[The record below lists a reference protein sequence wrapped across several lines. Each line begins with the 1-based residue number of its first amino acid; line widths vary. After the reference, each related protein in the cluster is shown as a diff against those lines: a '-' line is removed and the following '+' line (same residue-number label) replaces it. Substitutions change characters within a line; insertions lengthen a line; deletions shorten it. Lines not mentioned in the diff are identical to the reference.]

1 MTIPI
6 RHLPE
11 DYTLNAVCAVEKQVA
26 IMTGACYFKTM
37 NAIGP
42 ASHNETPLMTQYH
55 SVKAEHK
62 DAVLF
67 FRMGDFFEMF
77 YEDAKIASKVLGLAL
92 TSRGHG
98 KAGDVP
104 LAGFPHHALEIYL
117 GKMIRAGY
125 KVAICDQVEDPKL
138 AKGIVKREI
147 TQVATPG
154 TLTEEKL
161 LESKKNNFLSA
172 LFFLEDRC
180 GIAFA
185 DVSTGE
191 FRVTECP
198 AEKAANEIESIGPSE
213 LLIAEDQAERTGRT
227 LHRNGSV
234 WTITRRENWIFGRS
248 YAHEMLTRHFGTA
261 SLKGFGC
268 EDLDA
273 GLSAAGA
280 VFTYLQETQ
289 KNALPHIRNL
299 RLYSSDE
306 FMTLDSATR
315 RNLEIAASMTGG
327 GREGTLLSILDRTQT
342 PMGGRTLA
350 SWLHRPLVGIL
361 PVRERLNAV
370 EELVL
375 DADTRRSLISRLK
388 GMGDSERLIA
398 RIATGKAG
406 PRDLIGLKNTLKKI
420 PDLQRILA
428 DARSNRLTAVRDNLD
443 PCETALDAIEKT
455 LVDDP
460 PALLSDGGA
469 IREGFNRE
477 LDELRG
483 AAFSGKDWIAKLQAT
498 ERERTGIS
506 SLKVG
511 YNRVFG
517 YYIEVT
523 HSHLAKI
530 PGDYIRKQTLVNA
543 ERFITPSLKEMEDRI
558 LHAEEKLSDLE
569 SRLFDELRKAV
580 SEFSGPVQNN
590 SRLVGEMD
598 SLLSFAEAADEYR
611 YVKPDIGEGNE
622 IEIEDGRHPVV
633 ERLLPPGQPFIP
645 NDVKLDIAENQV
657 LIITGP
663 NMAGKSTYIRQVGL
677 IVLMAQIG
685 SFVPARSARIGLTD
699 RIFTRVGAQD
709 NVAGGESTFL
719 VEMNETANIL
729 NNATPRSLVLL
740 DEIGRGTSTFDG
752 LSIAWAVAEYLHDH
766 PSIRAKTLFAT
777 HYHELTELALILPR
791 VKNFNVA
798 VREWGDHIVFLRK
811 IVPGGCDHS
820 YGIQVARLAG
830 LPAEVI
836 ARAKEILGNLE
847 ANELTPNRIPKLAA
861 GAETAWRVA
870 EPAPQLDM
878 FAARE
883 SLLADALEKL
893 DVNSLTPLEAL
904 QKLDELKKM
913 ITD

>member
-1 MTIPI
+1 M
-6 RHLPE
+6 H
-11 DYTLNAVCAVEKQVA
+11 A
-26 IMTGACYFKTM
+26 TGPT
-37 NAIGP
+37 
-42 ASHNETPLMTQYH
+42 SHSETPLMIQYR

-77 YEDAKIASKVLGLAL
+77 YEDAKIASKVLGLTL

-125 KVAICDQVEDPKL
+125 KVAICDQVEDPRL

-147 TQVATPG
+147 IQVATPG

-161 LESKKNNFLSA
+161 LDSKRNNFLSA
-172 LFFLEDRC
+172 LYFLEDRC
-180 GIAFA
+180 GIASA

-198 AEKAANEIESIGPSE
+198 ADKAENEIESIGPSE
-213 LLIAEDQAERTGRT
+213 LLVAEDQAERIGRT
-227 LHRNGSV
+227 LHRNGSILTV
-234 WTITRRENWIFGRS
+234 TRRENWIFGRS

-299 RLYSSDE
+299 KLYSSDE

-315 RNLEIAASMTGG
+315 RNLEIAASMTGA
-327 GREGTLLSILDRTQT
+327 GREGTLLSILDRTLT

-350 SWLHRPLVGIL
+350 SWLHRPLIGIL
-361 PVRERLNAV
+361 PVRERLDAV
-370 EELVL
+370 EELVM
-375 DADTRRSLISRLK
+375 DGDVRRDLTVRLR
-388 GMGDSERLIA
+388 GTGDSERLIA
-398 RIATGKAG
+398 RVATGKAG
-406 PRDLIGLKNTLKKI
+406 PRDLIALKNTLKRI
-420 PDLQRILA
+420 PELIRILA
-428 DARSNRLTAVRDNLD
+428 DCRSNRLAAVRDSLD
-443 PCETALDAIEKT
+443 PCETALDAIEKA

-460 PALLSDGGA
+460 PAALADGGA
-469 IREGFNRE
+469 IREGFSWE

-483 AAFSGKDWIAKLQAT
+483 AAFSGKDWIARLQAT
-498 ERERTGIS
+498 ERDRTGIP

-517 YYIEVT
+517 YTIEVT
-523 HSHLAKI
+523 NPHLAKI
-530 PGDYIRKQTLVNA
+530 PQDYVRKQTLVNA
-543 ERFITPSLKEMEDRI
+543 ERFITPSLKEMEDKI
-558 LHAEEKLSDLE
+558 LHAEEKMADLE
-569 SRLFDELRKAV
+569 SGLFDELRKTV
-580 SEFSGPVQNN
+580 SGFSVPIQNN
-590 SRLVGEMD
+590 SRLVGELD
-598 SLLSFAEAADEYR
+598 SLLSFAEAADEFR
-611 YVKPDIGEGNE
+611 YVKPDISGGDD
-622 IEIEDGRHPVV
+622 IEIEEGRHPVV

-645 NDVKLDIAENQV
+645 NDVKLDITENQV
-657 LIITGP
+657 LIVTGP

-677 IVLMAQIG
+677 IVLMAQVG

-729 NNATPRSLVLL
+729 NNATPKSLVLL

-752 LSIAWAVAEYLHDH
+752 LSIAWAVAEYLHNH
-766 PSIRAKTLFAT
+766 PAIRAKTLFAT

-811 IVPGGCDHS
+811 IVAGGCDHS

-836 ARAKEILGNLE
+836 SRAKEILGNLE
-847 ANELTPNRIPKLAA
+847 ANELTPNRMPRLAA
-861 GAETAWRVA
+861 GAEAAWKVA

-904 QKLDELKKM
+904 RKLDELKKM
-913 ITD
+913 ISE

>member
-1 MTIPI
+1 
-6 RHLPE
+6 
-11 DYTLNAVCAVEKQVA
+11 
-26 IMTGACYFKTM
+26 MTGACYFKTM
-37 NAIGP
+37 TAVD
-42 ASHNETPLMTQYH
+42 SKTHSETPLMTQYH
-55 SVKAEHK
+55 SVKAEHG

-77 YEDAKIASKVLGLAL
+77 YEDAKIASKVLGLTL
-92 TSRGHG
+92 TTRGHG

-138 AKGIVKREI
+138 AKGIVKREVI
-147 TQVATPG
+147 QVATPG

-161 LESKKNNFLSA
+161 LDSKKNNYLTA
-172 LFFLEDRC
+172 VFFLEDRC

-191 FRVTECP
+191 FKVTECP
-198 AEKAANEIESIGPSE
+198 ADRASNELESIGSSE
-213 LLIAEDQAERTGRT
+213 ILISEDQTERFERIRS
-227 LHRNGSV
+227 RNGAGPTV
-234 WTITRRENWIFGRS
+234 TRRENWIFGRS

-280 VFTYLQETQ
+280 IYTYLKETQ
-289 KNALPHIRNL
+289 KNALPHIRSL
-299 RLYSSDE
+299 KSYSGGD
-306 FMTLDSATR
+306 FMLLDAATR

-327 GREGTLLSILDRTQT
+327 GSEGTLLSILDRTQT

-350 SWLHRPLVGIL
+350 SWLHRPLTGIRL
-361 PVRERLNAV
+361 IRERLDAV
-370 EELVL
+370 DELVTGRDMRNDL
-375 DADTRRSLISRLK
+375 VSRLK

-406 PRDLIGLKNTLKKI
+406 PRDLIALKITLKKI
-420 PDLQRILA
+420 PELKRILT
-428 DARSNRLTAVRDNLD
+428 DAHSDRLTAVRENLA
-443 PCETALDAIEKT
+443 PCGPALEAIEKT
-455 LVDDP
+455 IVDDP
-460 PALLSDGGA
+460 PASLSDGGT
-469 IREGFNRE
+469 IREGFHRE
-477 LDELRG
+477 LDELRVV
-483 AAFSGKDWIAKLQAT
+483 AFSGKDWIARLQAT
-498 ERERTGIS
+498 ERNRTGIS

-511 YNRVFG
+511 YNQVFG

-523 HSHLAKI
+523 KPHLAKI
-530 PGDYIRKQTLVNA
+530 PQDFIRKQTLVNA
-543 ERFITPSLKEMEDRI
+543 ERFITPALKEMEEKI
-558 LHAEEKLSDLE
+558 LHAEEKLADLE
-569 SRLFDELRKAV
+569 SRLFDDLRKTVA
-580 SEFSGPVQNN
+580 EYAGPVQDN
-590 SRLVGEMD
+590 SRLIGELD
-598 SLLSFAEAADEYR
+598 SLISFAGAGEEYR
-611 YVKPDIGEGNE
+611 YVRPGIHEGNE
-622 IEIEDGRHPVV
+622 IEIDEGRHPVV

-645 NDVKLDIAENQV
+645 NDVKLDNAESQV

-685 SFVPARSARIGLTD
+685 CYVPAKRARIGMTD

-729 NNATPRSLVLL
+729 NNATPKSLVLL

-752 LSIAWAVAEYLHDH
+752 LSIAWAVAEFLHNH
-766 PSIRAKTLFAT
+766 QGVQAKTLFAT

-791 VKNFNVA
+791 VKNYNVA

-836 ARAKEILGNLE
+836 ARSKEILRNLE
-847 ANELTPNRIPKLAA
+847 ANELTPNRTPKLAA
-861 GAETAWRVA
+861 GGEAGWRVA

-883 SLLADALEKL
+883 SLLADALKKL
-893 DVNSLTPLEAL
+893 DLDSLTPLEAL
-904 QKLDELKKM
+904 KKLDELKKM
-913 ITD
+913 ISE